1 MYKVGSIYTSRRP
14 ADGQT
19 VYHEILAI
27 GREWILF
34 NNFGEDV
41 EGVEYY
47 ISKRELLFRIREGM
61 LVEVRENCDFQP
73 MKL

>member
-1 MYKVGSIYTSRRP
+1 MYHEGSIYTSRP
-14 ADGQT
+14 TADGKI

-34 NNFGEDV
+34 SDFGEDV
-41 EGVEYY
+41 EGEEYY

-61 LVEVRENCDFQP
+61 LVEVRKN
-73 MKL
+73 

>member
-1 MYKVGSIYTSRRP
+1 MYYKVGSIYKSIRP

-19 VYHEILAI
+19 VYHEILTI

-34 NNFGEDV
+34 NNFGENV

-61 LVEVRENCDFQP
+61 LIPVRDE
-73 MKL
+73 